1 MTYKEKIINA
11 AIDGLMEGGF
21 SKDRAETIAGLLTK
35 MYDAGYNEGMREQ
48 YVTQL
53 GNQIWNQK

>member
-1 MTYKEKIINA
+1 MTYKEKVINA
-11 AIDGLMEGGF
+11 AIEGLMEGGI
-21 SKDRAETIAGLLTK
+21 SKDRADIYAGLLAK

-53 GNQIWNQK
+53 GNQIWNK